1 MKTILLMI
9 CMGNLYNQIQCQDS
23 LESNLS
29 GKNLT
34 EIPMSNPTNITK
46 LNLSRNRI
54 SLTTEDHL
62 ALLHYPNLTELDL
75 SDNIITELIG
85 DAFKDLPKLEVL
97 ILRKNSI
104 TSVGI
109 TSFAGLNNL
118 KSLDLSLNHITYLPK
133 NIQIPSSH
141 LQALDLQNN
150 LFTTLDIKEALK
162 DVKQS
167 LHITLSSNPWN
178 CDCSLIN
185 LSSWLND
192 NTVFLENENITL
204 CATPKE
210 MSDYK
215 IKDINKPDLLNC
227 QSKDVSLTTPFFDN
241 STSFLI
247 TINGTNTTSTKGNR
261 DVSDGFV
268 VVGLV
273 IITDINSSQVSDE
286 ATTSSSGTI
295 ITFYSKVVLYLTP
308 SIFSVNFNNL
318 PGPAEEKRG
327 PNMSGQY
334 TKVRCVQGE
343 SCVAFARF
351 SFIYQSTSFHMFGVS
366 PCGLWQT
373 RLFMDIFERNGFLLA
388 TLP

>member
-34 EIPMSNPTNITK
+34 KIPMSNPTNITK

-75 SDNIITELIG
+75 SDNIITELTG

-215 IKDINKPDLLNC
+215 IKDINKPDLLSC

-247 TINGTNTTSTKGNR
+247 TINGTNTTSTKGNSWTFLIG
-261 DVSDGFV
+261 VV

-273 IITDINSSQVSDE
+273 
-286 ATTSSSGTI
+286 TSLLILIAVKFPRWYDFILSYNHHRLKEEEPYM
-295 ITFYSKVVLYLTP
+295 FEEEFNVD
-308 SIFSVNFNNL
+308 FSM
-318 PGPAEEKRG
+318 G
-327 PNMSGQY
+327 PNDKIQDDE
-334 TKVRCVQGE
+334 TVVVFEQTH
-343 SCVAFARF
+343 
-351 SFIYQSTSFHMFGVS
+351 SFVS
-366 PCGLWQT
+366 EEDGFIEDKYVDE
-373 RLFMDIFERNGFLLA
+373 RDIKLS
-388 TLP
+388 